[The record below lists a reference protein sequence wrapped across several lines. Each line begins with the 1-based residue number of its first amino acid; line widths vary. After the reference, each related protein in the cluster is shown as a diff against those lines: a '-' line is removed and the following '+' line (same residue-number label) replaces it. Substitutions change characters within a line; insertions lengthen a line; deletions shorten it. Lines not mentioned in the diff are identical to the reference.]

1 MIVMDRAV
9 GGRRG
14 GLTLL
19 EVVFACVVLSV
30 VLLGVFS
37 AMGSAQRAD
46 VLTRERQAASEKAS
60 EMLDTLLSGEVPAAG
75 AFQAIAFDVPFNT
88 GRAGLA
94 PNLTPAE
101 PFPMDAWTWAG
112 APAPSSVTQAGIA
125 VARVGVDPTN
135 DAGTD
140 ANNANLMEVRVVVA
154 WRSAAWRPGQPDQQL
169 ELVGRRIR

>member
-1 MIVMDRAV
+1 MVAHRSP
-9 GGRRG
+9 GRRD

-19 EVVFACVVLSV
+19 EVVFAVVVLSV

-37 AMGSAQRAD
+37 AMNSAQRAD

-75 AFQAIAFDVPFNT
+75 AFLAIPFEVPFNT
-88 GRAGLA
+88 GRAGA
-94 PNLTPAE
+94 RPNLTPAE
-101 PFPMDAWTWAG
+101 PFPTDAWTWAG
-112 APAPSSVTQAGIA
+112 APVPSPVTQAGIA
-125 VARVGVDPTN
+125 VARVGVDMTN
-135 DAGTD
+135 DGGID

-154 WRSAAWRPGQPDQQL
+154 WRSAAWQVGQSDQQL